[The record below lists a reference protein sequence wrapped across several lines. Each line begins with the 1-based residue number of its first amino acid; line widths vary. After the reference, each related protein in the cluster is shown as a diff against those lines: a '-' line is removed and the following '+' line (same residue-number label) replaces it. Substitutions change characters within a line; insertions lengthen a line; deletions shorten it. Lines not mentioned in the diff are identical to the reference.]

1 MQGTRYPDMI
11 REFLRME
18 SAGGVL
24 LVLATILAM
33 VLANSGLGPLY
44 DAFLETPVV
53 IQFGALEIAKPLLL
67 WINDGLMA
75 VFFFLVGLEMKREF
89 KAGELSSPA
98 RVALPG
104 IGAIG
109 GIALPALIY
118 VAINAGSPENLA
130 GWAIPAATDIAFAL
144 AVMSLL
150 GNRIPVAAKVLLLAI
165 AIFDDLGAILIIAF
179 FYTGQLSQLSLIL
192 AVIPIV
198 GLLMLNLSGTTRLA
212 PYVVLGIILWVL
224 VLKSGVHA
232 TLAGVITALAIPM
245 KKREGAEHSLLEELE
260 HSLHAWVA
268 FGILPLFAFANA
280 GVSFA
285 GMGLESFVEPVK
297 LGISLG
303 LFVGKQIGIFT
314 CLWLAIRW
322 GIAPM
327 PQDTTWRQLYGVSLL
342 AGIGFTMSLF
352 IGSLA
357 FAHNDF
363 DAPIRLGVLTG
374 SLLSAVAGFLLLS
387 TTDSRRSMSRRSEAA
402 PMPEEVG
409 SH

>member
-1 MQGTRYPDMI
+1 M
-11 REFLRME
+11 F
-18 SAGGVL
+18 
-24 LVLATILAM
+24 IL
-33 VLANSGLGPLY
+33 
-44 DAFLETPVV
+44 
-53 IQFGALEIAKPLLL
+53 
-67 WINDGLMA
+67 
-75 VFFFLVGLEMKREF
+75 
-89 KAGELSSPA
+89 
-98 RVALPG
+98 
-104 IGAIG
+104 
-109 GIALPALIY
+109 
-118 VAINAGSPENLA
+118 
-130 GWAIPAATDIAFAL
+130 
-144 AVMSLL
+144 
-150 GNRIPVAAKVLLLAI
+150 
-165 AIFDDLGAILIIAF
+165 AILIIAF

-198 GLLMLNLSGTTRLA
+198 GLLILNLSGTTRLA

-285 GMGLESFVEPVK
+285 GMGLASFVEPVK

-303 LFVGKQIGIFT
+303 LFIGKQVGIFT
-314 CLWLAIRW
+314 FLWLTIRW

-327 PQDTTWRQLYGVSLL
+327 PQDTSWRQLYGVSLL

-357 FAHNDF
+357 FEHTDF

-387 TTDSRRSMSRRSEAA
+387 TTDSRQAA
-402 PMPEEVG
+402 AQRTEQAAVPEEVRP
-409 SH
+409 S